1 VWTIKWKT
9 YTIANIDL
17 YMINIEWSQE
27 VDSQND
33 WKIKVVYYNNLES
46 NFSIKQFKKILE
58 DAWIIENFMFEQV
71 SSPEALEAKL
81 IMEDYDIM
89 LNTINLWMKKDV
101 LRILT
106 TSDALINPSLYTNP
120 NLTSLFKQYTKA
132 SQKDEILGQINAIYA
147 QDMPFVIVGYPY
159 SFVNLKAEFIDSA
172 LGTTGFLYEYNWRNY
187 LYDHVSLIRSKNLD
201 FSKLLNAKD
210 FVSYLMNKIEL
221 SFDNLRLNFFKWNE
235 PEDNDVEV
243 LSWENETWNIVEEVY
258 TWEYEVVPNY
268 WSAWDPFAWLLQP
281 SA

>member
-1 VWTIKWKT
+1 
-9 YTIANIDL
+9 
-17 YMINIEWSQE
+17 
-27 VDSQND
+27 
-33 WKIKVVYYNNLES
+33 
-46 NFSIKQFKKILE
+46 
-58 DAWIIENFMFEQV
+58 
-71 SSPEALEAKL
+71 
-81 IMEDYDIM
+81 
-89 LNTINLWMKKDV
+89 MKKDV

-201 FSKLLNAKD
+201 FSKLLAVKD
-210 FVSYLMNKIEL
+210 FVSYDRHRIDGSSNRVCGYLPGIPASLWKRPGSDL
-221 SFDNLRLNFFKWNE
+221 
-235 PEDNDVEV
+235 DVYGGRRAGTHGCA
-243 LSWENETWNIVEEVY
+243 L
-258 TWEYEVVPNY
+258 
-268 WSAWDPFAWLLQP
+268 F
-281 SA
+281 

>member
-1 VWTIKWKT
+1 
-9 YTIANIDL
+9 
-17 YMINIEWSQE
+17 
-27 VDSQND
+27 
-33 WKIKVVYYNNLES
+33 
-46 NFSIKQFKKILE
+46 
-58 DAWIIENFMFEQV
+58 
-71 SSPEALEAKL
+71 
-81 IMEDYDIM
+81 
-89 LNTINLWMKKDV
+89 
-101 LRILT
+101 
-106 TSDALINPSLYTNP
+106 
-120 NLTSLFKQYTKA
+120 
-132 SQKDEILGQINAIYA
+132 
-147 QDMPFVIVGYPY
+147 MPFVIVGYPY
-159 SFVNLKAEFIDSA
+159 SFVNLKSEFIDSA
-172 LGTTGFLYEYNWRNY
+172 LWTTGFLYEYNWRNY